1 MHILSGMGK
10 VRNDLLLDGIPA
22 TIKTLEK
29 VTNTAR
35 ESLMAFRAPLKDM
48 ENYPHLLQVPPSK
61 RQAIKVHR
69 DVMVEAF
76 ERVDGYRTEFE
87 HCQKSG
93 IPSEEWEKIAEN
105 CKDIQLICILPN
117 KVHHL

>member
-76 ERVDGYRTEFE
+76 ERVDGYRTELE
-87 HCQKSG
+87 YCQKSG
-93 IPSEEWEKIAEN
+93 IPSEEWEKIGEN